1 MRAAT
6 SVIVRAPLVRAP
18 ASCVVASRACARRTS
33 WACASASARASY
45 FSTRVGRRARAVDDD
60 ARDAIEDGIDARE
73 RALVD
78 ALKNHTFDGA
88 TYTSTGAFQPTRVDD
103 AKAQIMRFL
112 EYKPRTRRE
121 LYDKLVEDKGYDPM
135 DANEALDAVQRC
147 GGQSDSAYAEAF
159 ARYKWRQSKW
169 SAWRVRGALRQKGVS
184 DADIDI
190 GFETIFAANG
200 AMKVNLYEDEDEE
213 DDDDEDA
220 DLERSRA
227 KELVKSARAQ
237 FHRNKRG
244 DFQARINR
252 LIAWLQRRGHGG
264 QVIRDIVTVMK
275 RERDERSD
283 DDDDDDFAL
292 RFED

>member
-1 MRAAT
+1 MDDD
-6 SVIVRAPLVRAP
+6 
-18 ASCVVASRACARRTS
+18 ARETTTEDGTD
-33 WACASASARASY
+33 ASARA
-45 FSTRVGRRARAVDDD
+45 
-60 ARDAIEDGIDARE
+60 
-73 RALVD
+73 LVD
-78 ALKNHTFDGA
+78 SLKNHAFDGS
-88 TYTSTGAFQPTRVDD
+88 TYTPTGAFQPTRVDD

-121 LYDKLVEDKGYDPM
+121 LYDKLVDDKGYDST
-135 DANEALDAVQRC
+135 DANEALDAIQRY
-147 GGQSDSAYAEAF
+147 GAQSDAAYAEAF

-184 DADIDI
+184 DADIDV

-200 AMKVNLYEDEDEE
+200 AMKVNLYEDEEE
-213 DDDDEDA
+213 DDDDDDDDDA
-220 DLERSRA
+220 DLERLRA
-227 KELVKSARAQ
+227 RELLQSARAQ

-275 RERDERSD
+275 RERDERSE

>member
-1 MRAAT
+1 MDDDTREANEDGT
-6 SVIVRAPLVRAP
+6 D
-18 ASCVVASRACARRTS
+18 
-33 WACASASARASY
+33 ASARA
-45 FSTRVGRRARAVDDD
+45 
-60 ARDAIEDGIDARE
+60 
-73 RALVD
+73 LVD
-78 ALKNHTFDGA
+78 SLKNHAFDGSA
-88 TYTSTGAFQPTRVDD
+88 YTPTGAFQPTRVDD

-121 LYDKLVEDKGYDPM
+121 LYDKLVDDKGYDPM
-135 DANEALDAVQRC
+135 DANEALDAIQRC
-147 GGQSDSAYAEAF
+147 GAQSDAAYAEAF

-184 DADIDI
+184 DADIDV

-200 AMKVNLYEDEDEE
+200 AMKVNLYEDEEE
-213 DDDDEDA
+213 DEDEDEDDEDA
-220 DLERSRA
+220 DLERLRA
-227 KELVKSARAQ
+227 RELLQSARAQ

-275 RERDERSD
+275 RERDERSE
-283 DDDDDDFAL
+283 DDDDDFAL

>member
-1 MRAAT
+1 
-6 SVIVRAPLVRAP
+6 
-18 ASCVVASRACARRTS
+18 
-33 WACASASARASY
+33 
-45 FSTRVGRRARAVDDD
+45 
-60 ARDAIEDGIDARE
+60 
-73 RALVD
+73 
-78 ALKNHTFDGA
+78 
-88 TYTSTGAFQPTRVDD
+88 
-103 AKAQIMRFL
+103 MRFL

-121 LYDKLVEDKGYDPM
+121 LYDKLVDDKGYDPM
-135 DANEALDAVQRC
+135 DANEALDAIQRC
-147 GGQSDSAYAEAF
+147 GAQSDAAYAEAF

-184 DADIDI
+184 DADIDV

-200 AMKVNLYEDEDEE
+200 AMKVNLYEDEEE
-213 DDDDEDA
+213 DADEDEDEEDA
-220 DLERSRA
+220 DLERLRA
-227 KELVKSARAQ
+227 RELLQSARAQ

-275 RERDERSD
+275 RERDERSE
-283 DDDDDDFAL
+283 DDDDDFAL